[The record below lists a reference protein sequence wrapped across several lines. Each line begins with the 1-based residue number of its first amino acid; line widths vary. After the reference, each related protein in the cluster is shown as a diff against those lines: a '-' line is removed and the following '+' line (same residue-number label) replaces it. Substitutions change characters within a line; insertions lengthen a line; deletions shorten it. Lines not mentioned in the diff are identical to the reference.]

1 MTSVLGFLHRRL
13 EGREEVL
20 QVASNTA
27 WLSGYRVAR
36 MAVGLVIGIWVARYL
51 GPTRFGMLNFAQ
63 AFVALFAAASG
74 LGLSNI
80 VVRELVRTPQRTP
93 AILGTSF
100 LLLLAAGTAAF
111 LLAPAAAQTLPNTD
125 SATRRLIWV
134 FAFAPILSSF
144 DVILYWF
151 QAQLRSRNAVIA
163 QTPSLALAAG
173 ARAGLILLHAPVI
186 AFAGAYVFESAIGAL
201 GLAAAYRLARQSL
214 GSWRYDSG
222 LARALLR
229 EGFPLMLSGLAI
241 TLYMRSDQ
249 IMLAAMAGPESTG
262 LYSAVVRVSELWYF
276 LPVTLVASLHPV
288 ITAAKA
294 RSETEYRRKLQ
305 VTLSFVTSISLAVAV
320 VMTFA
325 SDWVMALL
333 YGPDFT
339 GTGPILAVHIW
350 AGIPASVGTVTTIW
364 LLNEGLVSISLQRT
378 LAGALTNIALN
389 WLLIPQY
396 GAMGAAIATV
406 VAQVV
411 SAYLYHAI
419 HPATRPLFAMQMRA
433 LWPVYR

>member
-1 MTSVLGFLHRRL
+1 MTAILGFLHRRF

-20 QVASNTA
+20 QVAGNTA

-63 AFVALFAAASG
+63 AFVALFAAAAG
-74 LGLSNI
+74 LGLPSV
-80 VVRELVRTPQRTP
+80 VVRELVRAPERSP
-93 AILGTSF
+93 ATLGTAF
-100 LLLLAAGTAAF
+100 LLSLAAGTVAVF
-111 LLAPAAAQTLPNTD
+111 LAPAVAQALPNTD

-134 FAFAPILSSF
+134 FAFAPVLSSF
-144 DVILYWF
+144 DVIVFWF
-151 QAQLRSRNAVIA
+151 QAQLRSKNAVIA
-163 QTPSLALAAG
+163 QMPSLVLAAG
-173 ARAGLILLHAPVI
+173 ARSGLILLQAPVI

-201 GLAAAYRLARQSL
+201 GLVAAYRLARQTLSQ
-214 GSWRYDSG
+214 WRYDHS

-249 IMLAAMAGPESTG
+249 IMLAAMLGPESTG

-276 LPVTLVASLHPV
+276 VPVTLVASLHPV

-294 RSETEYRRKLQ
+294 RSETEYLHKLQ
-305 VTLSFVTSISLAVAV
+305 VALRVVTGISLAVAV

-325 SDWVMALL
+325 SNWVMALL
-333 YGPDFT
+333 YGPDFA

-364 LLNEGLVSISLQRT
+364 LLNEGLASISLQRT
-378 LAGALTNIALN
+378 LAGALANIALN

-406 VAQVV
+406 VAQVI
-411 SAYLYHAI
+411 SAYVYHAI
-419 HPATRPLFAMQMRA
+419 HPATRPLFAMQIRA
-433 LWPVYR
+433 LWPIGR